1 LEAIMTHLW
10 RLALFSTTAII
21 VGGVSLGSLADK
33 IIDAGGGVLMGAAKA
48 TVAPATS
55 SADFPICHTPAT
67 PGRTDTLV
75 RLAQARTEVP
85 PTEMKAAIPAPE
97 FADRDPPLWDGL
109 GSITYKINT
118 PSAEAQTYFN
128 QGLRLAYAFNHGEAQ
143 RAFRKA
149 QKLDPSCAMC
159 FWGESLVLGPNI
171 NLPMQ
176 EDAVAPAFAAAQRAL
191 ALSAT
196 ASPREQALIAALVTR
211 YTQDPKADR
220 APLDAAYAA
229 AMGKVA
235 ADFPDDNEIALLY
248 AEALMDLSPWN
259 YWQPGGHEPNP
270 QSAPIVP
277 TLERVLA
284 KDPNHPGAIHFYI
297 HAVEASDRPQRAEPY
312 ADRLRGAIPNAGHLV
327 HMPSHIYYR
336 VGRYLDALADNK
348 IATTVDEKY
357 LANTN
362 APMGVY
368 RLGYYPHNV
377 HFVLASAQ
385 MAGDGA
391 TVVAAAEKL
400 RGLIP
405 DEVARGI
412 AMVHPVKAA
421 PYFAHAQFSPP
432 ETILALLDPGD
443 AMPYVKAMWRY
454 SRGIAYAAQRNFDAA
469 MTEADAIA
477 ALERATDFSLLKASG
492 VPGEEVMRLARS
504 VIQGRVAQAQG
515 NLVVA
520 ITRFEEASA
529 LQDALPYTEPP
540 YWYYPVRQTLAA
552 ALLQAGRLPEAEDQF
567 QRALKRAPAN
577 GWSYYG
583 LLQVYKAR
591 GDAAAA
597 AQAEAELAKTWV
609 GDRQMLQISNL

>member
-1 LEAIMTHLW
+1 MTHLL
-10 RLALFSTTAII
+10 RLTLLSSTAISL
-21 VGGVSLGSLADK
+21 GGVVLFGSLTGEA
-33 IIDAGGGVLMGAAKA
+33 ISGGGGALVGAATA
-48 TVAPATS
+48 TVAPTAS
-55 SADFPICHTPAT
+55 SSDFPICHTPAAAQ
-67 PGRTDTLV
+67 RADIVL
-75 RLAQARTEVP
+75 RLAQTRTEVP
-85 PTEMKAAIPAPE
+85 PTEMKAATPAPA
-97 FADRDPPLWDGL
+97 FADSEPPLWDGL
-109 GSITYKINT
+109 GSVSYKIST
-118 PSAEAQTYFN
+118 SSAEAQTYFD

-159 FWGESLVLGPNI
+159 FWGEALVLGPNI

-176 EDAVAPAFAAAQRAL
+176 EEAAGPAFTAVQVAL
-191 ALSAT
+191 ALST
-196 ASPREQALIAALVTR
+196 NASPREQALIAALATR
-211 YTQDPKADR
+211 YTHDPKADR

-229 AMGKVA
+229 AMGKLA
-235 ADFPDDNEIALLY
+235 AEFPDDNEIAVLY
-248 AEALMDLSPWN
+248 AEAVMDLSPWN

-284 KDPNHPGAIHFYI
+284 KDPNDPGAIHFYI
-297 HAVEASDRPQRAEPY
+297 HAVEASDRPERAEPY

-357 LANTN
+357 LADTN

-391 TVVAAAEKL
+391 TVIAAAEKL

-405 DEVARGI
+405 DEVARDI

-421 PYFAHAQFSPP
+421 PYFAHAQFSAP
-432 ETILALLDPGD
+432 ETILALPDPGD

-454 SRGIAYAAQRNFDAA
+454 SRGTAYAAQRNFDAA
-469 MTEADAIA
+469 MAEADAIA

-492 VPGEEVMRLARS
+492 VPGEEVMRLART

-515 NLVVA
+515 DLPAA
-520 ITRFEEASA
+520 IARFEEASA
-529 LQDALPYTEPP
+529 LQDSLPYTEPP
-540 YWYYPVRQTLAA
+540 YWYYPVRQTLGA

-567 QRALKRAPAN
+567 HRALKRAPAN

-591 GDAAAA
+591 SDATAA